1 MNQHIIEELF
11 RGSRKTL
18 RVLRVLMQAEAP
30 LTKYAIESR
39 AAVYDAS
46 AVLANLERIN
56 VVKSTEGRPKRY
68 VLNRENPI
76 VVAAEK
82 FMKEIGYIP

>member
-1 MNQHIIEELF
+1 MDEHLVEELF

-30 LTKYAIESR
+30 LTKYAIEMR

-46 AVLANLERIN
+46 AVLAHLERIN
-56 VVKSTEGRPKRY
+56 VVKSLEGKPKRY
-68 VLNRENPI
+68 SLNRGNPL
-76 VVAAEK
+76 VVAVER
-82 FMKEIGYIP
+82 FMKEIGYVP